1 MRELTKSIVSDNNYC
16 ISDATKV
23 LDSKIDKNMEVIQ
36 KAFEANGLEFSP
48 EEKPEPKKSSIE
60 ICIEMIEAA
69 RLRYSKYEG
78 CNKLVLSSY
87 TKVKNSI
94 VDRTRKHNKE
104 KSKIIL
110 HDMTCEEVFQ
120 FLQSIISL
128 ISTDMMLFPEHALE
142 WEKFFDAFIDLLE
155 DQYQMFITSIRMI
168 DYSMK
173 NLKKPKILQLEGLDF
188 DGDSICQAVLY

>member
-1 MRELTKSIVSDNNYC
+1 MGALTKSIVSDNNYC
-16 ISDATKV
+16 ALDVTKV
-23 LDSKIDKNMEVIQ
+23 LDSKIDENMKVIK

-110 HDMTCEEVFQ
+110 HDMTCEEVFR

-128 ISTDMMLFPEHALE
+128 VSMDMMLFPEHALE

>member
-1 MRELTKSIVSDNNYC
+1 MGAITKSIVSDDSYGL
-16 ISDATKV
+16 SDVTKN
-23 LDSKIDKNMEVIQ
+23 LNSKIDENMKVVK

-60 ICIEMIEAA
+60 TCIEMIEAA

-104 KSKIIL
+104 N
-110 HDMTCEEVFQ
+110 Q
-120 FLQSIISL
+120 R
-128 ISTDMMLFPEHALE
+128 LF
-142 WEKFFDAFIDLLE
+142 F
-155 DQYQMFITSIRMI
+155 MI
-168 DYSMK
+168 
-173 NLKKPKILQLEGLDF
+173 
-188 DGDSICQAVLY
+188 

>member
-1 MRELTKSIVSDNNYC
+1 MGALTKSIVSDDSYGL
-16 ISDATKV
+16 SDVTKN
-23 LDSKIDKNMEVIQ
+23 LNSKIDENMKVVK

-60 ICIEMIEAA
+60 TCIEMIEAA

-78 CNKLVLSSY
+78 CNKLVLSFY
-87 TKVKNSI
+87 TRVKNSI

-110 HDMTCEEVFQ
+110 HDMTCEEVFR

-128 ISTDMMLFPEHALE
+128 VSTDMMLFPEHALE

-155 DQYQMFITSIRMI
+155 DQYQMFVTSIQMI
-168 DYSMK
+168 HYSME
-173 NLKKPKILQLEGLDF
+173 NLKKPKIITLDGLDF